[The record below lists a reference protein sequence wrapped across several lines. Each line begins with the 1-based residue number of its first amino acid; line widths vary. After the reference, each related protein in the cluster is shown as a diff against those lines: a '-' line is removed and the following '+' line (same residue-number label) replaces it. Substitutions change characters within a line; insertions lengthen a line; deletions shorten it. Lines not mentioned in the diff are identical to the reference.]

1 VHGARPFDEARRLL
15 NDHSMATA
23 LMTYEDYVA
32 LPDDGNRYEVIEG
45 ELCLVPAPNRKHQR
59 ITLKLAVFLSN
70 FVDPQHLGEVYVSPF
85 DVRLSDINVVQPD
98 LLYVSNGR
106 LDIMSDAGA
115 MGAPDLAVEVLSTST
130 RRRDEVTKLRLYENF
145 GVDEYWIVD
154 ASRVAVRIHR
164 RLRNKLALVSELL
177 NEDGVTLTTPLL
189 PGLAIPLAAIFED

>member
-15 NDHSMATA
+15 NHHSMATA

-59 ITLKLAVFLSN
+59 IAFNLVLLVGN
-70 FVDPQHLGEVYVSPF
+70 FVKGHDLGEVYFAPF
-85 DVRLSDINVVQPD
+85 DVKLSDINVVQPD

-106 LDIMSDAGA
+106 LGIMNDAGA

-154 ASRVAVRIHR
+154 ASRVAVRVYR
-164 RLRNKLALVSELL
+164 RLQNKLALVSELL
-177 NEDGVTLTTPLL
+177 DEDGVMLTTPLL
-189 PGLAIPLAAIFED
+189 PGLVIPVAAIFED

>member
-1 VHGARPFDEARRLL
+1 VHAARPFDEARRLL
-15 NDHSMATA
+15 NHHSMAAA

-59 ITLKLAVFLSN
+59 ISFKLALLLGN
-70 FVDPQHLGEVYVSPF
+70 FVESHHLGEVYFAPF
-85 DVRLSDINVVQPD
+85 DVKLSDINVVQPD

-106 LDIMSDAGA
+106 LDIMSDVGA

-154 ASRVAVRIHR
+154 ASRVAVRTYR
-164 RLRNKLALVSELL
+164 RSRNKLALVSELSD
-177 NEDGVTLTTPLL
+177 EDGVMLTTPLL
-189 PGLAIPLAAIFED
+189 PGLAIPLAAIFEG

>member
-1 VHGARPFDEARRLL
+1 VHAARPFDEARRLL
-15 NDHSMATA
+15 NHHSMATA

-98 LLYVSNGR
+98 LLYVSAGR

-130 RRRDEVTKLRLYENF
+130 RRRDEVTKLRLYESF

-154 ASRVAVRIHR
+154 ASRVAVRVYR
-164 RLRNKLALVSELL
+164 RVQNKLALVSELL
-177 NEDGVTLTTPLL
+177 DEDGVMLTTPLL
-189 PGLAIPLAAIFED
+189 PGLVIPVAVIFED